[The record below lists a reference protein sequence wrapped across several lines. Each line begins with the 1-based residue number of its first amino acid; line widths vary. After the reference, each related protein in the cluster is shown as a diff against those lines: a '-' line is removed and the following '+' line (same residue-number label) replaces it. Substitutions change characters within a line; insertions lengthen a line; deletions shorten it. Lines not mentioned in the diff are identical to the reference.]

1 MYSIEELEKMLAEAK
16 EAKRIEDE
24 KKAAE
29 AKKQQIEQIKKKE
42 AERVADL
49 EYIEDLRKEFSDAVE
64 AYYKRYGRSFYSDVF
79 YKDFKQ
85 VRPDAS
91 KNMGKSSDD
100 MNKKPACLADILK
113 DLMR

>member
-85 VRPDAS
+85 VRS
-91 KNMGKSSDD
+91 MGKSSDD
-100 MNKKPACLADILK
+100 MNKKPTCLADILK